1 MQTNFLL
8 GTLKLT
14 ESARMALKR
23 QPFDLIARHAVNE
36 HGLITAKERASNERS
51 MKTLGPILSRYK
63 LDPTNPRSPN
73 VLIYTR
79 DKWDETL
86 VTLEQL
92 PISRR
97 PNTDGSSFYSNH
109 RLWGAGRRSTPARQ

>member
-36 HGLITAKERASNERS
+36 HGNITAKERANNEKN

-86 VTLEQL
+86 VTLE
-92 PISRR
+92 
-97 PNTDGSSFYSNH
+97 
-109 RLWGAGRRSTPARQ
+109 

>member
-14 ESARMALKR
+14 EPARMALKR

-36 HGLITAKERASNERS
+36 HGNITAKERANNEKG
-51 MKTLGPILSRYK
+51 MKTIGPILSRYK
-63 LDPTNPRSPN
+63 LDPTNPRSPSIL
-73 VLIYTR
+73 VYTR

-86 VTLEQL
+86 VTLE
-92 PISRR
+92 
-97 PNTDGSSFYSNH
+97 
-109 RLWGAGRRSTPARQ
+109 

>member
-8 GTLKLT
+8 GALKLT

-86 VTLEQL
+86 VTLE
-92 PISRR
+92 
-97 PNTDGSSFYSNH
+97 
-109 RLWGAGRRSTPARQ
+109 